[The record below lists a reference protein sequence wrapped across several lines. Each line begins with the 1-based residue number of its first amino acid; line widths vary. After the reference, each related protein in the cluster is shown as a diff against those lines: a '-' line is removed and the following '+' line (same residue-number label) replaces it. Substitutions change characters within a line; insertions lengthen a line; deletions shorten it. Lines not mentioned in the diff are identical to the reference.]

1 MYHLQNKIALVGG
14 ASQGLGAA
22 CAIGLAAA
30 GATVIV
36 YARTE
41 EKLKQVVNNLPK
53 PLNQEHS
60 YLIIDTQ
67 NLIETKNTIT
77 QFLEKNK
84 TVHLLVNNTGGPAAG
99 PLFETSIDDLKLAFE
114 SHVLHAHQM
123 VQLLLPGMRAAN

>member
-30 GATVIV
+30 GATVII

-53 PLNQEHS
+53 PLDQDHS

-67 NLIETKNTIT
+67 NLIETKKIIT
-77 QFLEKNK
+77 QFFLRPLIFYNKLCRLFCALEATLSPSK
-84 TVHLLVNNTGGPAAG
+84 LENTR
-99 PLFETSIDDLKLAFE
+99 S
-114 SHVLHAHQM
+114 
-123 VQLLLPGMRAAN
+123 